1 VVSEWEWRLNPLGN
15 PVGAI
20 TPYPRVWRNIRRE
33 IAADSRQRHEPFW
46 SSLLL
51 SQTTT
56 VFAVITLAGLLTYR
70 ILVPIAVQT
79 IWAPAVAPVPSFIS
93 VLVNKRRAP
102 MIVAT
107 ATKPPQHL
115 IIVII
120 QKPKVCQGKDLKF
133 WAIPQ
138 KGGAPFPW
146 AYYPRIRNR
155 HPA

>member
-1 VVSEWEWRLNPLGN
+1 
-15 PVGAI
+15 
-20 TPYPRVWRNIRRE
+20 VWRNIRRE

-93 VLVNKRRAP
+93 VLVNKKRAP
-102 MIVAT
+102 MIVVT
-107 ATKPPQHL
+107 ASKSP
-115 IIVII
+115 
-120 QKPKVCQGKDLKF
+120 
-133 WAIPQ
+133 
-138 KGGAPFPW
+138 
-146 AYYPRIRNR
+146 
-155 HPA
+155 